1 MVRSRYR
8 AVVTVK
14 PVFWMVLGTL
24 ACAGR
29 QASDDMSRVPDAVG
43 QWSLVHEPVHQP
55 SGPGIRLTIA
65 IDSVRGTNVY
75 GRLVQYFAGNVG
87 ADPSVFRPFTGTVSA
102 DGSLSIPITPV
113 DPAALGL
120 VLVGRLGGDSI
131 HLRTFVLGPDTVS
144 GTGRWLLLK
153 Q

>member
-1 MVRSRYR
+1 
-8 AVVTVK
+8 
-14 PVFWMVLGTL
+14 MVLGTL

-43 QWSLVHEPVHQP
+43 QWSLVHEPP
-55 SGPGIRLTIA
+55 RESSSPGIQLTIA

-87 ADPSVFRPFTGTVSA
+87 ADPAVFQPFKGTVSA

-113 DPAALGL
+113 DRAALGL
-120 VLVGRLGGDSI
+120 VLVGSLGTDSI

>member
-1 MVRSRYR
+1 MRSRYR
-8 AVVTVK
+8 AVVAVK

-43 QWSLVHEPVHQP
+43 QWSLVHEPHRER
-55 SGPGIRLTIA
+55 SSPGIRLTIA

-87 ADPSVFRPFTGTVSA
+87 ADPAVFRPFTGTASA

-120 VLVGRLGGDSI
+120 VLVGSLGTDSI